1 MKAEEILKDITFG
14 LSVWVTNVEL
24 NNCISFYD
32 INRVSEG
39 FVCALLNAVY
49 GYELSDLNA
58 QRKNQCAIDLG
69 DLHNGFAI
77 QVTSRT
83 DAKKIKNTLQ
93 KFKEKQFEKNYP
105 NGIKFFIISNS
116 PVKRG
121 RIKWLNYPCF
131 DIEKDIIYSKD
142 IIDEINKKISKDT
155 DKLKHIQNIISK
167 YIGTGDNVTL
177 DDKQIVDNLVRCFD
191 RPAFVT
197 PFRLESNL
205 PNFDKAIEDTIK
217 AANTGIYCLRD
228 GTEIEHIKSRFSI
241 SDQKLREAM
250 GQIVNGL
257 LTLRMKYQEFLQT
270 GDIRRC
276 GCGQKDCG
284 VHMFSETACVE
295 MDSIRKEILDQLN
308 SISPRSKIHF
318 LEM

>member
-1 MKAEEILKDITFG
+1 MKAEEILNNITFG
-14 LSVWVTNVEL
+14 LSVWVTKVEL

-49 GYELSDLNA
+49 GYELSDLNV
-58 QRKNQCAIDLG
+58 QQKNQCAIDLG
-69 DLHNGFAI
+69 DFRDGFAI

-83 DAKKIKNTLQ
+83 DAKKIKDTLQ
-93 KFKEKQFEKNYP
+93 KFTENRLEKNYP
-105 NGIKFFIISNS
+105 NGVKFFIISNS

-121 RIKWLNYPCF
+121 RIRWANF
-131 DIEKDIIYSKD
+131 SFFNFENDIIYPKNIIDDINKMVSKD
-142 IIDEINKKISKDT
+142 I
-155 DKLKHIQNIISK
+155 DKLKQIQNIISK
-167 YIGTGDNVTL
+167 YIGTGENDIL
-177 DDKQIVDNLVRCFD
+177 DDKQIVENLVRCFD

-197 PFRLESNL
+197 PFWLESNL

-217 AANTGIYCLRD
+217 AVNTGIYCLRD

-241 SDQKLREAM
+241 SDQKIKETM
-250 GQIVNGL
+250 EQIVNGL

-276 GCGQKDCG
+276 GCGKEDCG
-284 VHMFSETACVE
+284 VHTFSKTACFE
-295 MDSIRKEILDQLN
+295 MDRIRKEILDQLN

-318 LEM
+318 LEI